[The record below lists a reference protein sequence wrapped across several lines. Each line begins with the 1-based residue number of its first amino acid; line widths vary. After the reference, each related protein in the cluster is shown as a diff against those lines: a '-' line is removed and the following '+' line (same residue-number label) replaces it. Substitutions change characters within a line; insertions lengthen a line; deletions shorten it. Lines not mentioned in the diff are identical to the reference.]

1 MIGFRNLVLKEAM
14 LVNMWSW
21 AKASSASITVYVGSQ
36 VATIIYIEQQ
46 SLEDE
51 VMGFLELG
59 FRTSNPKETPP

>member
-1 MIGFRNLVLKEAM
+1 
-14 LVNMWSW
+14 MWSW

>member
-1 MIGFRNLVLKEAM
+1 MGESQFCLNHRVCGF
-14 LVNMWSW
+14 
-21 AKASSASITVYVGSQ
+21 
-36 VATIIYIEQQ
+36 ATIIYIEQQ